1 LLAARR
7 LVEAGVTFVGVTTE
21 SRGAGHWDS
30 HEKNFSML
38 KAFNLPNLDEIST
51 ALIEDLNRRGLLET
65 TLVVIMG
72 EMGRAPRVNGKAG
85 RDHWPQCG
93 FALLFGGGVKE
104 GFVLGASDK
113 LGAYPTERPVSPG
126 DLVATMYHLLGVD
139 SRMML
144 PDLAGRPFPIAHGG
158 APIIELIA

>member
-1 LLAARR
+1 M
-7 LVEAGVTFVGVTTE
+7 TTE

-38 KAFNLPNLDEIST
+38 KTFNLPNLDEISS
-51 ALIEDLNRRGLLET
+51 ALVEDLNRRGLLET
-65 TLVVIMG
+65 TLVAIMG

-139 SRMML
+139 SQMML
-144 PDLAGRPFPIAHGG
+144 PDLTGRPIAIAHGG
-158 APIIELIA
+158 APITEIFA

>member
-1 LLAARR
+1 M
-7 LVEAGVTFVGVTTE
+7 TTE

-38 KAFNLPNLDEIST
+38 KTFNLPNLDEISS
-51 ALIEDLNRRGLLET
+51 ALIEDLNHRGLLET

-113 LGAYPTERPVSPG
+113 IGRLSDRTARLTRR
-126 DLVATMYHLLGVD
+126 LVATMYHLLGVD
-139 SRMML
+139 SQMML
-144 PDLAGRPFPIAHGG
+144 LTSPAGRFTSPTA
-158 APIIELIA
+158 ALQ

>member
-1 LLAARR
+1 M
-7 LVEAGVTFVGVTTE
+7 TFVGVTTE

-38 KAFNLPNLDEIST
+38 KTFNLPNLDEIGCGS
-51 ALIEDLNRRGLLET
+51 DRRPERAGPARDHA
-65 TLVVIMG
+65 
-72 EMGRAPRVNGKAG
+72 GRHHGRDGPHSRVNGKAG

-113 LGAYPTERPVSPG
+113 LGAYPTDRPVSPG

-139 SRMML
+139 SQMML
-144 PDLAGRPFPIAHGG
+144 PDLTGRPIGIAHGG
-158 APIIELIA
+158 TPIMDIIA